1 MELAILSSASQVNND
16 AVVPLEQINP
26 IMSLAE
32 SGWGWIGIQAWNT
45 IVWIG
50 PKS

>member
-16 AVVPLEQINP
+16 AGVPLEQINP
-26 IMSLAE
+26 IMGLAE
-32 SGWGWIGIQAWNT
+32 SGWGWIGTWPGNLT
-45 IVWIG
+45 VCIG